1 MFPHARWD
9 EGGSHEASV
18 SVKVDE
24 EKGDEM
30 VHNGSQVYVYAEV
43 SYVSCFITTLKDPKI
58 VPKVS

>member
-9 EGGSHEASV
+9 EGCSHEASV

-30 VHNGSQVYVYAEV
+30 VQNGSQVYVYAEV
-43 SYVSCFITTLKDPKI
+43 SNVRCLITTLKDPKI
-58 VPKVS
+58 FPKVS